1 MVEIAHFIFP
11 LSFLNSLLAQ
21 PPSNPVALEIL
32 NGEELSLGRR
42 KKVGAGASQ
51 ERQVKRFKERG
62 GPC

>member
-1 MVEIAHFIFP
+1 MKRSEKEHSWLVQSHG
-11 LSFLNSLLAQ
+11 
-21 PPSNPVALEIL
+21 LEIL